1 VVLKEGH
8 VLNQTLGDKIRSS
21 LRENASPRHVPEK
34 ILVVKDIPYAMSGK
48 KVELAVQNVIHNEP
62 VRNKSAISNPESLE
76 EFKNRE
82 ELQS

>member
-1 VVLKEGH
+1 MLKKNEK
-8 VLNQTLGDKIRSS
+8 LSEKIKKELSDMIKQQ
-21 LRENASPRHVPEK
+21 ASPRHKPRHIFQVT
-34 ILVVKDIPYAMSGK
+34 DIPRTMSGK